1 MPIRLCFENIRG
13 MDTESFKV
21 FINELA
27 DRSGAYIAKS
37 FGHKH
42 NVDLK
47 KDSSPVTEVDRNT
60 ELMLREAILKK
71 YPNHGIIGEEFG
83 NENTGAEFQWVLDPI
98 DGTKSF
104 ISGVPLFGTLIGLMR
119 AGEPILG
126 LIDQPILK
134 ERIVGD
140 NIECLFNGK
149 PVKTSD
155 RKEAKGATLL
165 TSDSRNNYK
174 CHSAAG
180 WRALEDLA
188 GISRTWGDCYG
199 YMLLCRGLAHIMSD
213 ALLEVWDFT
222 ALLPALRGAGAAYS
236 DWRGG
241 SEIGNRHGLVACCT
255 PELHSEVIK
264 TLNPDGD
271 IFAC

>member
-1 MPIRLCFENIRG
+1 MNI
-13 MDTESFKV
+13 ESFKI
-21 FINELA
+21 FINRLA
-27 DRSGAYIAKS
+27 DMSGEYIAKN
-37 FGHKH
+37 FGRRIDIDYKA
-42 NVDLK
+42 DA
-47 KDSSPVTEVDRNT
+47 SPVTAIDKNT
-60 ELMLREAILKK
+60 EEMLRREIEKNF
-71 YPNHGIIGEEFG
+71 PDHGIIGEEWG
-83 NENTGAEFQWVLDPI
+83 NKNPDAEFVWIIDPI

-104 ISGVPLFGTLIGLMR
+104 ITGVPLFGTLIGLAR
-119 AGEPILG
+119 GGEPILG
-126 LIDQPILK
+126 LIDQPVLK

-140 NIECLFNGK
+140 CRECLFNGS
-149 PVKTSD
+149 PV
-155 RKEAKGATLL
+155 RAAKNTELDGITLL
-165 TSDSRNNYK
+165 SSDFRYCEKARKTNWRELENR
-174 CHSAAG
+174 AAI
-180 WRALEDLA
+180 A
-188 GISRTWGDCYG
+188 RTWGDCYG

>member
-1 MPIRLCFENIRG
+1 MLDSGRLDILASAVREAGRYAAAAQSRVHR
-13 MDTESFKV
+13 SFKDDGSV
-21 FINELA
+21 LTEADTAISHRITRTIRELFPEAAVISEEEETENRSRDWIFI
-27 DRSGAYIAKS
+27 
-37 FGHKH
+37 
-42 NVDLK
+42 
-47 KDSSPVTEVDRNT
+47 
-60 ELMLREAILKK
+60 
-71 YPNHGIIGEEFG
+71 
-83 NENTGAEFQWVLDPI
+83 LDPI